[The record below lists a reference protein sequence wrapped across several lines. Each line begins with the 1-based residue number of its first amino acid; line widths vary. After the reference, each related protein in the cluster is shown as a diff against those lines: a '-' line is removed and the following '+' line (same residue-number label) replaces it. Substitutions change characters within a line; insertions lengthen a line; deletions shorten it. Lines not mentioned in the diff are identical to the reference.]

1 MMQYRFDDKEQC
13 MVYEYI
19 DESQRKETVLPVIE
33 TLAAMKDLTGE
44 AFKLLILY
52 HSKITGDVIDDEE
65 IAEALEV
72 TEKRVKELRKEL
84 VDKDYLLIEKGG
96 HIDNYFID
104 RQAVMAWKNPDA
116 KTVEVDGLEEI
127 EQ

>member
-1 MMQYRFDDKEQC
+1 MITNNTKRRSIVMHSQAAYRCRIPTHEAL
-13 MVYEYI
+13 
-19 DESQRKETVLPVIE
+19 T
-33 TLAAMKDLTGE
+33 AMKDLSTG
-44 AFKLLILY
+44 AFKLLIY
-52 HSKITGDVIDDEE
+52 YYSKSTGWNFDDKE

-96 HIDNYFID
+96 HIDNYFIG

-116 KTVEVDGLEEI
+116 KTAEVDSLNEI

>member
-96 HIDNYFID
+96 HIDNYFIG
-104 RQAVMAWKNPDA
+104 RQAVMAWKNTDA

>member
-1 MMQYRFDDKEQC
+1 MQYRFDDKEQC

-96 HIDNYFID
+96 HIDNYFIG